1 MAIRKSKE
9 KKLQLQDTIE
19 NVTEKCLAALTK
31 GGFKSIENN
40 DSLNQIMAKF
50 NNFFVVG
57 KIEIILAKDD
67 NGVDVNLKSTA
78 NADNIFALFSSPNDK
93 IMKAF
98 TDNY

>member
-19 NVTEKCLAALTK
+19 NVREKCLAALTK

-40 DSLNQIMAKF
+40 ESLNQIMAKF

-78 NADNIFALFSSPNDK
+78 NEDNIFALFSSPNDK
-93 IMKAF
+93 IMKTF

>member
-40 DSLNQIMAKF
+40 ESLNQM
-50 NNFFVVG
+50 N
-57 KIEIILAKDD
+57 
-67 NGVDVNLKSTA
+67 
-78 NADNIFALFSSPNDK
+78 
-93 IMKAF
+93 AF